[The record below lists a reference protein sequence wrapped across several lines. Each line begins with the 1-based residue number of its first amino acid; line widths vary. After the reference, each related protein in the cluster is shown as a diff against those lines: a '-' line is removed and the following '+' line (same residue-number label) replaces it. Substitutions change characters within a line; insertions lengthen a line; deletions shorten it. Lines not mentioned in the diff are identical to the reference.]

1 MGLAEIV
8 VVVIIVGSVRDW
20 AMAAAIPSTAPAHVV
35 ALSLDKLSSDLWSS
49 DLRVL
54 FRSSISKVVNSFVS
68 SFGPSISDVRPPSAL
83 PPTYQSSQSHH
94 VYFDSSAFFS
104 KGFMSVPQPK
114 LVLASVVGFMILYA
128 KMYSSKKKIQ
138 KDHDAEP
145 TEFEETVAQALF
157 DLGNT
162 NQELKSDLKDLYINQ
177 AMYDCMAWLLC

>member
-54 FRSSISKVVNSFVS
+54 
-68 SFGPSISDVRPPSAL
+68 
-83 PPTYQSSQSHH
+83 
-94 VYFDSSAFFS
+94 
-104 KGFMSVPQPK
+104 
-114 LVLASVVGFMILYA
+114 LYA

-177 AMYDCMAWLLC
+177 AMYDSMAWLLC